1 MHFSSTVLND
11 ALPPALPRLAN
22 TLAAAVPDASDWSI
36 DNVVEFFTE
45 VGFTE
50 QAQQFKEQVCCVR
63 CGEMYVSV
71 HMKSV
76 CKHCVSR

>member
-1 MHFSSTVLND
+1 MLND
-11 ALPPALPRLAN
+11 ALPPALPRLAK

-50 QAQQFKEQVCCVR
+50 QAQQFKEQVR
-63 CGEMYVSV
+63 YGRRGEMNVSLG
-71 HMKSV
+71 
-76 CKHCVSR
+76 